1 MAKGERMTELQAG
14 IALGL
19 LIGALLG
26 KIAAVEVN
34 YRLWL
39 RRMRKRG
46 WDV

>member
-1 MAKGERMTELQAG
+1 MAKGERMTELQVG

-26 KIAAVEVN
+26 KIAAVEVS

-39 RRMRKRG
+39 RDMRKRG